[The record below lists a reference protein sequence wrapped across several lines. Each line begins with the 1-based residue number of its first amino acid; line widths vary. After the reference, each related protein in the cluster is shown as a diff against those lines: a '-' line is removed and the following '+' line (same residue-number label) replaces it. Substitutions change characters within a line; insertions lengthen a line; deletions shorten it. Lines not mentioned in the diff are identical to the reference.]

1 MSKYTVVI
9 KNRFVDKQTVARICS
24 FESTEYFT
32 KEEAEMSADIVK
44 RQINSMI
51 DNDIY
56 FSDIEVEEND
66 YEYKEYC
73 ERAATSHEGLE

>member
-9 KNRFVDKQTVARICS
+9 KNRFVDEQTVARICS
-24 FESTEYFT
+24 FEQSEYFGNR
-32 KEEAEMSADIVK
+32 EAEMSADIVK

-56 FSDIEVEEND
+56 FSDIEVEEED

-73 ERAATSHEGLE
+73 ERAATSHDGLE

>member
-1 MSKYTVVI
+1 
-9 KNRFVDKQTVARICS
+9 
-24 FESTEYFT
+24 
-32 KEEAEMSADIVK
+32 MSADIVK

-73 ERAATSHEGLE
+73 ERAATSHDGLE

>member
-9 KNRFVDKQTVARICS
+9 KNRFADEQTVARICS
-24 FESTEYFT
+24 FEPSEYFGNR
-32 KEEAEMSADIVK
+32 EAEMSANIIN
-44 RQINSMI
+44 RQINALI

-56 FSDIEVEEND
+56 FSDIEVEEED